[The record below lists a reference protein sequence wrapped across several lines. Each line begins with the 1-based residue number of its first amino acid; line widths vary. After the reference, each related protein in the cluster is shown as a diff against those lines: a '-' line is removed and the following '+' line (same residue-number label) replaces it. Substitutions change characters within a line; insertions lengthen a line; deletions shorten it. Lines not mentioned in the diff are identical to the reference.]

1 MLDVLRLPFRFD
13 PGRLQRDLNSIQA
26 SEWVRHFNT
35 REYEGDW
42 SAIPLRS
49 VDGKIG
55 HIYPDPTAGTER
67 FADTVLLELC
77 PYFQEVAATFQC
89 PKQSVRLLRLGVG
102 SRIREHRDYRLGYE
116 DGEIRIHIPVVTH
129 PEVEFYVAGERI
141 AMREGESWYVNFNL
155 PHRLYNGGPADR
167 VHLVIDC
174 EVNDWMRSVFFAEN
188 FEQFHRRVLD
198 DPALQCELRAAA
210 NAETLALLLVRM
222 GERHGYTFGP
232 HEVEKAVSHARAE
245 WVAGLLA

>member
-1 MLDVLRLPFRFD
+1 M
-13 PGRLQRDLNSIQA
+13 Q
-26 SEWVRHFNT
+26 HFNT

-67 FADTVLLELC
+67 FADTPLLALC
-77 PYFQEVAATFQC
+77 PYFQEVIAAV
-89 PKQSVRLLRLGVG
+89 SVSKAVSASAAAGSWIPNPRAPRLP
-102 SRIREHRDYRLGYE
+102 LGYE
-116 DGEIRIHIPVVTH
+116 DGEIRIHIPVITN

-141 AMREGESWYVNFNL
+141 AMQEGESWYVNFNL
-155 PHRLYNGGPADR
+155 PHRLYNGSAADR

-174 EVNDWMRSVFFAEN
+174 EVNDWMHSVLYTEN
-188 FEQFHRRVLD
+188 FEQFHSRVLD
-198 DPALQCELRAAA
+198 DPALQVQLRTASDIR
-210 NAETLALLLVRM
+210 TLAPLLVRV
-222 GERHGYTFGP
+222 GQEHGYTFGSR
-232 HEVEKAVSHARAE
+232 EVEAAFSRARAD